1 MPILERKFGFIFGLI
16 VTILLSAVL
25 ELSGMWWTMIIAG
38 FVGGF
43 LVKRAVKG
51 FAVGLVGV
59 LIGWAL
65 YFVAFW
71 IIAPSSASVA
81 FSEAPLFVG
90 LALVLGGTLGA
101 LSGTAGALA
110 SALMLSQAKE
120 PEKKPSTT

>member
-1 MPILERKFGFIFGLI
+1 MTILERKFGFIFGLI

-59 LIGWAL
+59 LVGWAL

-71 IIAPSSASVA
+71 IIAPNAASIA

-110 SALMLSQAKE
+110 SALMLSQARE